1 MVLDQALIQSALIG
15 SQLLDFLF
23 PAGDFSLYVFLF
35 LGFFGEVFQAKRV
48 LRGIKLF
55 LYHIGQ
61 GIQQLFFKDKC
72 TRTNALFDTVVAD
85 TVVDI
90 YLLRLSA
97 DAFLPVKAVS
107 TVGAE
112 DFSSQKIRGPG
123 MYFPVFGLQPGPTLS
138 EQRQTAPG

>member
-35 LGFFGEVFQAKRV
+35 LGFFGEVFQTKRV
-48 LRGIKLF
+48 LPQRGIKLF

-90 YLLRLSA
+90 YLL
-97 DAFLPVKAVS
+97 
-107 TVGAE
+107 
-112 DFSSQKIRGPG
+112 
-123 MYFPVFGLQPGPTLS
+123 
-138 EQRQTAPG
+138 